1 MVEKSFG
8 IHDVGLVS
16 FRPVSPYIAFFINLL
31 MACQSVV
38 FATFKL
44 DVRDPMRFV
53 PLVGQ
58 VSWFTM
64 NTVLQMFLSVL

>member
-1 MVEKSFG
+1 
-8 IHDVGLVS
+8 
-16 FRPVSPYIAFFINLL
+16 

-58 VSWFTM
+58 VSRFTM